1 MLDLDSLQDF
11 KYRHL
16 LFWDSEKQPPQ
27 GDWDIVLWGDY
38 KTHQDISCTSLPELV
53 EAHADELK
61 SRFLAWIYEL
71 GETVVGSKNIVD
83 HLALYPGFSFWW
95 MTLLAEKSYSKSSCL
110 YDAVRLFL
118 VEDLIRLSRAE
129 KVSFFSADHTI
140 TLSLKEL
147 CSRLNVSFHVKP
159 DAGTHKSIS
168 LARWAYNHSPYPIQG
183 IISLLKQLWQI
194 WPFRAQIKPQS
205 LSSPAEVSFFDYF
218 IHMDREALVQGRFD
232 SNFWSLLPNHL
243 IENNIASY
251 WIHRYVPHDAVPKS
265 VDAVDRMTQFNQQ
278 NLGKAEHQ
286 GIEAAI
292 DWKLI
297 LHVLKDYGQLV
308 WRSVLIR
315 SMRHRFTPSNS
326 QLNLWRLFK
335 NDWLT
340 SLCGPVAMMNCL
352 NFHLIQKTL
361 QHLPIQKLGFYLQEN
376 QGWEMALIYAW
387 RAVGHGQLIGVAH
400 STVRYWDFRYFYDPK
415 TYLRSKQNALP
426 MPDKVAL
433 NGQVAWNL
441 YQAGGYP
448 VQDLIQVEA
457 LRYLYLLDCPINKI
471 DNNSLSTYVIPSKAR
486 DLLNNS
492 SMHTAGDPSSRAP
505 RDDERLGTTLQ
516 ASSVT
521 NVLICGDIQTSLNHQ
536 MLSWLEEISHSLS
549 GTMCYIVKP
558 HPACIISVSDYPR
571 LSMEMKQ
578 ESLRVLFQE
587 CDVVMTSN
595 NTSAAVEAHQLGF
608 PVIQVLDG
616 HQFNLSPLRGNDSVF
631 FVQSASELKQV
642 LSDSLVSQGSP
653 EPYFYLDS
661 NISKWRELI
670 DLNLNLNVCI
680 NAQQRSETCPSP

>member
-27 GDWDIVLWGDY
+27 GDWDIVLWGNY
-38 KTHQDISCTSLPELV
+38 KTHQDISCISLPELV

-118 VEDLIRLSRAE
+118 VEDLIRLSQAQQ
-129 KVSFFSADHTI
+129 VSFFSADHTMTGTI
-140 TLSLKEL
+140 VEL
-147 CSRLNVSFHVKP
+147 CNQLNISCHVNQHDVHAHKPMSLSRWIYS
-159 DAGTHKSIS
+159 
-168 LARWAYNHSPYPIQG
+168 HSPYPIQA
-183 IISLLKQLWQI
+183 IISLCKQLWQM
-194 WPFRAQIKPQS
+194 WSFRAQVKPPS
-205 LSSPAEVSFFDYF
+205 LPFAAEVSFFDYF
-218 IHMDREALVQGRFD
+218 IHMDREALAQGHFA
-232 SNFWSLLPNHL
+232 SNFWTVLPSHL
-243 IENNIASY
+243 IKNNIASH
-251 WIHRYVPHDAVPKS
+251 WIHRYVPHDAIPKS
-265 VDAVDRMTQFNQQ
+265 VNAVDRMTQFNQQ
-278 NLGKAEHQ
+278 NLGKAKHQ
-286 GIEAAI
+286 GIEAVI

-297 LHVLKDYGQLV
+297 LHALKDYSRLV
-308 WRSVLIR
+308 WQSVLLR
-315 SMRHRFTPSNS
+315 SMRHRFKPSNS
-326 QLNLWRLFK
+326 QLNLWRLFT

-340 SLCGPVAMMNCL
+340 SLRGPVAMMNCL

-361 QHLPIQKLGFYLQEN
+361 QDLPIQKLGFYLQEN

-492 SMHTAGDPSSRAP
+492 SMYTAGDPSSQAP

-536 MLSWLEEISHSLS
+536 MLSWLESISA
-549 GTMCYIVKP
+549 GTLRYIVKP
-558 HPACIISVSDYPR
+558 HPACMIAVSDYPR

-578 ESLRVLFQE
+578 ESLGVLFQE

-595 NTSAAVEAHQLGF
+595 NTSAAVEAHQLGL

-631 FVQSASELKQV
+631 FVKSASELKEV
-642 LSDSLVSQGSP
+642 FMTSFISHSNPVT
-653 EPYFYLDS
+653 YFYLDS
-661 NISKWRELI
+661 TISRWREL
-670 DLNLNLNVCI
+670 LNFKDNKDVEVSRSLVEYLNNGEC
-680 NAQQRSETCPSP
+680 